1 LVRSW
6 FAILVL
12 SASSVFAAEQ
22 ELRVFQFHFR
32 PAHEAATLVEPML
45 SGEGSLL
52 LQPGLN
58 AITVRD
64 NPDVLKRVASALAS
78 WDVAPQSYK
87 VRVRVFLASR
97 EPKSSGPPPPP
108 IPELGEKLYLL
119 FGFTKFQEVAAVQ
132 ATAADGDA
140 VETAAGDHYHLRFTV
155 RSVPQEPERVQLAQL
170 QLARRDR
177 AADNTE
183 RLTPL
188 LRATVSLLMKQPSV
202 IAGARSENASQAFF
216 LLLSAEREGK
226 Q

>member
-1 LVRSW
+1 M
-6 FAILVL
+6 FAAGSVL
-12 SASSVFAAEQ
+12 AAEQ

-32 PAHEAATLVEPML
+32 PAREAATLVEPLL
-45 SGEGSLL
+45 SAEGSLL

-64 NPDVLKRVASALAS
+64 TPDVLKRVANALAS

-87 VRVRVFLASR
+87 VHVRVFLASR
-97 EPKSSGPPPPP
+97 EPKQVGTPPPP

-119 FGFTKFQEVAAVQ
+119 FGFTKYQEVAAVQ
-132 ATAADGDA
+132 VTAADGNT
-140 VETAAGDHYHLRFTV
+140 VETAAGDHYHLRFMV

-183 RLTPL
+183 VLTPL

-202 IAGARSENASQAFF
+202 IAGARSENANQALF

>member
-1 LVRSW
+1 
-6 FAILVL
+6 VL

-119 FGFTKFQEVAAVQ
+119 FGFTKFQ
-132 ATAADGDA
+132 
-140 VETAAGDHYHLRFTV
+140 
-155 RSVPQEPERVQLAQL
+155 
-170 QLARRDR
+170 
-177 AADNTE
+177 
-183 RLTPL
+183 
-188 LRATVSLLMKQPSV
+188 
-202 IAGARSENASQAFF
+202 
-216 LLLSAEREGK
+216 
-226 Q
+226 